1 MSGRFQP
8 GMGVRVREAWPPGH
22 VRTPHYV
29 RGRRG
34 VVLSVVGRFG
44 NPEELAY
51 GRDGQPARPL
61 YRVRFEQ
68 TELWPDYQGPPA
80 DSTVV
85 DLYEH
90 WLEPLEERQA

>member
-1 MSGRFQP
+1 MTVRFPP
-8 GMGVRVREAWPPGH
+8 GTTVRVREAWPPGH

-34 VVLSVVGRFG
+34 VVLDVAGQFA

-51 GRDGQPARPL
+51 GRDGQPARLL

-68 TELWPDYQGPPA
+68 AELWPDYQGPPA
-80 DSTVV
+80 DGAVV

-90 WLEPLEERQA
+90 WLLPVEETSA